1 MQHSWWKLVQTG
13 AASAVN
19 GRETSTPR
27 ITSDSIRLRTVRRR
41 PISKVGEVMRRLTR
55 IAVIFLI
62 VSAWADSGDKERDRI
77 TASTNVVKDIF
88 NAPDKGVPL
97 SVLDGTKCVIVIPDL
112 KKAAFIVGGD
122 YGRGVMT
129 CRTGE
134 DFKGPWSPPIM
145 MASGG
150 GDIGFQLGVEGTD
163 VVILVLNDDGA
174 RSIMRSKVKLG
185 AEASV
190 AAGPVGR
197 TTEASTNEAMKAQ
210 MLSYSRSRGLF
221 AGVSVSGMTLRV
233 DGDANENL
241 YGEKVSAQQI
251 LKGEGITMPDEA
263 KPLIAALK
271 QATAKAA
278 EQNK

>member
-1 MQHSWWKLVQTG
+1 MK
-13 AASAVN
+13 
-19 GRETSTPR
+19 R
-27 ITSDSIRLRTVRRR
+27 ITSM
-41 PISKVGEVMRRLTR
+41 G
-55 IAVIFLI
+55 AVFLGLI
-62 VSAWADSGDKERDRI
+62 ISAWADTGEKERDRI
-77 TASTNVVKDIF
+77 TESANVVKDIF

-97 SVLDGTKCVIVIPDL
+97 GVLDGTKCVIVIPGL

-134 DFKGPWSPPIM
+134 DFKGPWSAPLM

-150 GDIGFQLGVEGTD
+150 GDIGFQIGAEATD

-174 RSIMRSKVKLG
+174 RSIMKSKVKLG

-210 MLSYSRSRGLF
+210 MLSYSRARGVF

-241 YGEKVSAQQI
+241 YGEKVTAQQI
-251 LKGEGITMPDEA
+251 LTGQGITMPDEA
-263 KPLIAALK
+263 KPLIAAIK
-271 QATAKAA
+271 QATGKAA
-278 EQNK
+278 EEKT